1 MTFSIE
7 FADEQQEYQARIK
20 VVGCGGSGG
29 NAVNTM
35 INFGLEG
42 VEFIVV
48 NTDAQALNANSAPTK
63 LNIGNSVTKGLGAG
77 ADPER
82 GRKAA
87 LEDVQ
92 RIKELISGADMVFVT
107 AGMGGGTGTGAAP
120 VIAQLAREE
129 GALTVGVVTKPF
141 LFEGRQRSRR
151 ADYGLAALSETVDT
165 LITIPNQ
172 KLLLLGD
179 DELTF
184 IDACRKADEVLYQ
197 AVKGIS
203 DLITQN
209 GIVNVDFADVK
220 TVMSNMGR
228 ALMGT
233 GIAKGQ
239 NRARLAAEMA
249 VASPLLDDI
258 SVEGATGVLIN
269 VVGGSD
275 LKMREIQEAA
285 SLVQEQAH
293 EDANI
298 IFGASVDESL
308 GENVK
313 VTVIATGFDEA
324 ERHGSRRAR
333 RQRQPHGPGPGSR
346 SRAPSASRVAQQPH
360 GQTSFGH
367 PQTQHSQLSH
377 APTPVT
383 AATATTRAT
392 RSTRAVAV
400 LRPAAVHPAPGGAG
414 AALVPSHPERARRPR
429 RSLADPRGH
438 ASRRRLPPDRTRA
451 APRASRP
458 ATTTTG
464 TSRRSS
470 ASSSRRAAVPPVEP
484 RIDGGAPDSTARSAA
499 TRVHLALRAA
509 TGNPED
515 QRRGGRGG
523 GSGLRGTFS
532 LPWPRRRRPRRR
544 SPPPA

>member
-1 MTFSIE
+1 MSFSIE

-20 VVGCGGSGG
+20 VIGAGGSGG

-42 VEFIVV
+42 VEFIVI
-48 NTDAQALNANSAPTK
+48 NTDAQALNASAAPTK
-63 LNIGNSVTKGLGAG
+63 LNIGATVTKGLGAV

-92 RIKELISGADMVFVT
+92 RIKELLSGADMVFVT

-120 VIAQLAREE
+120 VIAQIAREE
-129 GALTVGVVTKPF
+129 GALTVAVVTKPF
-141 LFEGRQRSRR
+141 VFEGRQRARR
-151 ADYGLAALSETVDT
+151 AEMGLAQLAEHVDT

-179 DELTF
+179 DDLTF
-184 IDACRKADEVLYQ
+184 IDACRKADEVLFQ

-233 GIAKGQ
+233 GVAKGA
-239 NRARLAAEMA
+239 NRAKNAAEMA
-249 VASPLLDDI
+249 VASPLLDNI

-269 VVGGSD
+269 IVGGPD
-275 LKMREIQEAA
+275 LRMREIQEAA

-298 IFGASVDESL
+298 IFGASIDESL

-313 VTVIATGFDEA
+313 VTVIATGFDAMEHPISV
-324 ERHGSRRAR
+324 EVPAR
-333 RQRQPHGPGPGSR
+333 S
-346 SRAPSASRVAQQPH
+346 VAQP
-360 GQTSFGH
+360 
-367 PQTQHSQLSH
+367 PQA
-377 APTPVT
+377 APPPQMRPATRVT
-383 AATATTRAT
+383 ELFPPAPQSAATAPAT
-392 RSTRAVAV
+392 RRT
-400 LRPAAVHPAPGGAG
+400 VHA
-414 AALVPSHPERARRPR
+414 HE
-429 RSLADPRGH
+429 
-438 ASRRRLPPDRTRA
+438 
-451 APRASRP
+451 
-458 ATTTTG
+458 
-464 TSRRSS
+464 
-470 ASSSRRAAVPPVEP
+470 
-484 RIDGGAPDSTARSAA
+484 ARSAPSSVAPA
-499 TRVHLALRAA
+499 TQGRLPMRERMQSA
-509 TGNPED
+509 TFPTD
-515 QRRGGRGG
+515 IDWDIPAFQRKQQ
-523 GSGLRGTFS
+523 
-532 LPWPRRRRPRRR
+532 
-544 SPPPA
+544 

>member
-1 MTFSIE
+1 MSFSIE
-7 FADEQQEYQARIK
+7 FADETQQYEARIK
-20 VVGCGGSGG
+20 VVGVGGSGG

-48 NTDAQALNANSAPTK
+48 NTDAQALNGSAAPTK
-63 LNIGNSVTKGLGAG
+63 LPIGSTVTRGLGAG
-77 ADPER
+77 ADPEK

-120 VIAQLAREE
+120 IIAQIAHEE

-141 LFEGRQRSRR
+141 LFEGRQRARR
-151 ADYGLAALSETVDT
+151 AEIGLAMLSEHVDT

-172 KLLLLGD
+172 KLVLLGD
-179 DELTF
+179 DDLTF

-203 DLITQN
+203 DLITQS

-233 GIAKGQ
+233 GVAKGQ
-239 NRARLAAEMA
+239 NRSRLAAEMA
-249 VASPLLDDI
+249 VTSPLLDDI

-269 VVGGSD
+269 IVGGPD
-275 LKMREIQEAA
+275 LKMKEIQEAA

-298 IFGASVDESL
+298 IFGASIDETL

-313 VTVIATGFDEA
+313 VTVIATGFDA
-324 ERHGSRRAR
+324 NEREIPVEIPAGVMRSSFVPQTLSSSAPPRSASTPSGMRPTFDASSMSSRR
-333 RQRQPHGPGPGSR
+333 PM
-346 SRAPSASRVAQQPH
+346 
-360 GQTSFGH
+360 H
-367 PQTQHSQLSH
+367 PQTMRVGDERQDARAQ
-377 APTPVT
+377 AP
-383 AATATTRAT
+383 
-392 RSTRAVAV
+392 ST
-400 LRPAAVHPAPGGAG
+400 LPRPAQ
-414 AALVPSHPERARRPR
+414 
-429 RSLADPRGH
+429 
-438 ASRRRLPPDRTRA
+438 RA
-451 APRASRP
+451 AAVQDSFPHLDHDWDVP
-458 ATTTTG
+458 AF
-464 TSRRSS
+464 
-470 ASSSRRAAVPPVEP
+470 
-484 RIDGGAPDSTARSAA
+484 
-499 TRVHLALRAA
+499 
-509 TGNPED
+509 
-515 QRRGGRGG
+515 QRKQR
-523 GSGLRGTFS
+523 
-532 LPWPRRRRPRRR
+532 
-544 SPPPA
+544 

>member
-1 MTFSIE
+1 MSFSIE
-7 FADEQQEYQARIK
+7 FADETQQYEARIK
-20 VVGCGGSGG
+20 VVGVGGSGG

-48 NTDAQALNANSAPTK
+48 NTDAQALNSSAAATK
-63 LNIGNSVTKGLGAG
+63 LPIGSNITRGLGAG
-77 ADPER
+77 ADPEK

-92 RIKELISGADMVFVT
+92 RIKELIGGADMVFVT

-120 VIAQLAREE
+120 VIAQIAREE

-141 LFEGRQRSRR
+141 LFEGRQRARR
-151 ADYGLAALSETVDT
+151 AELGLAMLSEHVDT

-172 KLLLLGD
+172 KLVLLGD
-179 DELTF
+179 DDLTF

-203 DLITQN
+203 DLITLN

-220 TVMSNMGR
+220 TVMSHMGR

-233 GIAKGQ
+233 GVAKGQ

-249 VASPLLDDI
+249 VTSPLLDDI

-269 VVGGSD
+269 IVGGPD

-298 IFGASVDESL
+298 IFGASIDETL

-313 VTVIATGFDEA
+313 VTVIATGFDGC
-324 ERHGSRRAR
+324 ERDVADSAASALPR
-333 RQRQPHGPGPGSR
+333 
-346 SRAPSASRVAQQPH
+346 RAPSVMDA
-360 GQTSFGH
+360 
-367 PQTQHSQLSH
+367 
-377 APTPVT
+377 
-383 AATATTRAT
+383 
-392 RSTRAVAV
+392 
-400 LRPAAVHPAPGGAG
+400 PAA
-414 AALVPSHPERARRPR
+414 RP
-429 RSLADPRGH
+429 SLAPATI
-438 ASRRRLPPDRTRA
+438 ASPPARPFS
-451 APRASRP
+451 APAQSSIRASEMI
-458 ATTTTG
+458 G
-464 TSRRSS
+464 
-470 ASSSRRAAVPPVEP
+470 SSRRPSAPQPAFARSDERFDARASQSQAAL
-484 RIDGGAPDSTARSAA
+484 ARSAA
-499 TRVHLALRAA
+499 NGAAAQDGFPAFDHDWDVPAFQRKPLR
-509 TGNPED
+509 
-515 QRRGGRGG
+515 
-523 GSGLRGTFS
+523 
-532 LPWPRRRRPRRR
+532 
-544 SPPPA
+544 

>member
-20 VVGCGGSGG
+20 VIGCGGSGG

-48 NTDAQALNANSAPTK
+48 NTDAQALNGNAAPTK
-63 LNIGNSVTKGLGAG
+63 LNIGGAITRGLGAG

-87 LEDVQ
+87 MEDHQ
-92 RIKELISGADMVFVT
+92 RIKELISGADMVFIC

-151 ADYGLAALSETVDT
+151 AELGLAQLTEHVDT

-172 KLLLLGD
+172 KLLMLGEED
-179 DELTF
+179 LSF
-184 IDACRKADEVLYQ
+184 IDAFRKADEVLFQ

-220 TVMSNMGR
+220 TVMNSMGR

-233 GIAKGQ
+233 GIAKGN

-249 VASPLLDDI
+249 ISSPLLDDI
-258 SVEGATGVLIN
+258 SVDGATGVLIN
-269 VVGGSD
+269 IVGGPD

-298 IFGASVDESL
+298 IFGASIDEAL

-313 VTVIATGFDEA
+313 VTVIATGFENV
-324 ERHGSRRAR
+324 ERMASMNEGARLSMPAPQTIPSTQYAPQASQHMGHPAHPSQRPVFQQSHGF
-333 RQRQPHGPGPGSR
+333 Q
-346 SRAPSASRVAQQPH
+346 QQP
-360 GQTSFGH
+360 Q
-367 PQTQHSQLSH
+367 
-377 APTPVT
+377 
-383 AATATTRAT
+383 ATTRVSETA
-392 RSTRAVAV
+392 
-400 LRPAAVHPAPGGAG
+400 PAF
-414 AALVPSHPERARRPR
+414 
-429 RSLADPRGH
+429 
-438 ASRRRLPPDRTRA
+438 
-451 APRASRP
+451 
-458 ATTTTG
+458 
-464 TSRRSS
+464 
-470 ASSSRRAAVPPVEP
+470 SSRRIPAPSESRVVP
-484 RIDGGAPDSTARSAA
+484 AS
-499 TRVHLALRAA
+499 TRVPTRERATSNFPA
-509 TGNPED
+509 FDTDWDVPAF
-515 QRRGGRGG
+515 QRKGQ
-523 GSGLRGTFS
+523 
-532 LPWPRRRRPRRR
+532 
-544 SPPPA
+544 

>member
-1 MTFSIE
+1 MSFSIE
-7 FADEQQEYQARIK
+7 FADETQEYHSRIK
-20 VVGCGGSGG
+20 VIGCGGSGG

-42 VEFIVV
+42 VEFTVV
-48 NTDAQALNANSAPTK
+48 NTDAQALNTNCAPTK
-63 LNIGNSVTKGLGAG
+63 LNIGGAITKGLGAG

-92 RIKELISGADMVFVT
+92 RIKELIHGADMVFVT

-120 VIAQLAREE
+120 VIAQIAREE

-141 LFEGRQRSRR
+141 LFEGRQRARR
-151 ADYGLAALSETVDT
+151 AELGLAMLTEHVDT

-172 KLLLLGD
+172 KLVLLGD
-179 DELTF
+179 DDLTF

-220 TVMSNMGR
+220 TVMSQMGR

-233 GIAKGQ
+233 GVAKGQ

-249 VASPLLDDI
+249 VTSPLLDDI

-269 VVGGSD
+269 IVGGPD

-293 EDANI
+293 EEANI
-298 IFGASVDESL
+298 IFGASIDEQL

-313 VTVIATGFDEA
+313 VTVIATGFDA
-324 ERHGSRRAR
+324 QERMVAIESQAR
-333 RQRQPHGPGPGSR
+333 RDV
-346 SRAPSASRVAQQPH
+346 PSQA
-360 GQTSFGH
+360 
-367 PQTQHSQLSH
+367 
-377 APTPVT
+377 PVT
-383 AATATTRAT
+383 
-392 RSTRAVAV
+392 
-400 LRPAAVHPAPGGAG
+400 
-414 AALVPSHPERARRPR
+414 VPSMQA
-429 RSLADPRGH
+429 
-438 ASRRRLPPDRTRA
+438 
-451 APRASRP
+451 
-458 ATTTTG
+458 
-464 TSRRSS
+464 
-470 ASSSRRAAVPPVEP
+470 
-484 RIDGGAPDSTARSAA
+484 
-499 TRVHLALRAA
+499 
-509 TGNPED
+509 
-515 QRRGGRGG
+515 
-523 GSGLRGTFS
+523 
-532 LPWPRRRRPRRR
+532 
-544 SPPPA
+544 PPAMIPRSEHR

>member
-20 VVGCGGSGG
+20 VIGCGGSGG

-48 NTDAQALNANSAPTK
+48 NTDAQALNNNAAPTR
-63 LNIGNSVTKGLGAG
+63 LNIGNAVTRGLGAG

-87 LEDVQ
+87 MEDHA
-92 RIKELISGADMVFVT
+92 RIKELIGGADMVFIT

-141 LFEGRQRSRR
+141 LFEGRQRARR
-151 ADYGLAALSETVDT
+151 AELGLQQLAETVDT

-172 KLLLLGD
+172 KLLMLGED
-179 DELTF
+179 DLSF
-184 IDACRKADEVLYQ
+184 VDAFRKADEVLYQ

-220 TVMSNMGR
+220 TVMNSMGR

-249 VASPLLDDI
+249 VSSPLLDDI
-258 SVEGATGVLIN
+258 SVDGATGVLIN
-269 VVGGSD
+269 IVGGPD

-298 IFGASVDESL
+298 IFGASIDEQL

-313 VTVIATGFDEA
+313 VTVIATGFDVA
-324 ERHGSRRAR
+324 ERMATLDHAAR
-333 RQRQPHGPGPGSR
+333 LQVPSAGPATVPSMHAPQQTM
-346 SRAPSASRVAQQPH
+346 RAPSEAPRHHQLFTTQPSIRH
-360 GQTSFGH
+360 E
-367 PQTQHSQLSH
+367 H
-377 APTPVT
+377 APAFSNRRV
-383 AATATTRAT
+383 
-392 RSTRAVAV
+392 
-400 LRPAAVHPAPGGAG
+400 PAAAPTSQVPHDQRVQPASG
-414 AALVPSHPERARRPR
+414 RI
-429 RSLADPRGH
+429 
-438 ASRRRLPPDRTRA
+438 
-451 APRASRP
+451 
-458 ATTTTG
+458 
-464 TSRRSS
+464 
-470 ASSSRRAAVPPVEP
+470 PVRE
-484 RIDGGAPDSTARSAA
+484 RSANFPA
-499 TRVHLALRAA
+499 FDTDWDVPAF
-509 TGNPED
+509 
-515 QRRGGRGG
+515 QRKGQ
-523 GSGLRGTFS
+523 
-532 LPWPRRRRPRRR
+532 
-544 SPPPA
+544 

>member
-1 MTFSIE
+1 MSFTIE

-20 VVGCGGSGG
+20 VIGVGGSGG

-48 NTDAQALNANSAPTK
+48 NTDAQALNSNAAPTK
-63 LNIGNSVTKGLGAG
+63 LNIGSSVTRGLGAG

-120 VIAQLAREE
+120 IIAQLAREE

-141 LFEGRQRSRR
+141 IFEGRQRARR
-151 ADYGLAALSETVDT
+151 AEAGLAALAEQVDT

-179 DELTF
+179 DDLTF

-220 TVMSNMGR
+220 TVMSERGR

-239 NRARLAAEMA
+239 NRARMAAEMA

-258 SVEGATGVLIN
+258 SVHGATGVLIN
-269 VVGGSD
+269 IVGGPD
-275 LKMREIQEAA
+275 LKMKEIQEAA

-293 EDANI
+293 EEANI
-298 IFGASVDESL
+298 IFGSSIDESL
-308 GENVK
+308 GDSVK
-313 VTVIATGFDEA
+313 VTVIATGFDLPDSAVASTAEA
-324 ERHGSRRAR
+324 ARAQVISAPPQTMASRAPARESYGPAVTRRPQVSMPQQETNADHVPAVTRRPAHDARAPQSQAR
-333 RQRQPHGPGPGSR
+333 LPMREATGPI
-346 SRAPSASRVAQQPH
+346 SRAPSSSGTNFPAYDSDWDVPAFQRKGH
-360 GQTSFGH
+360 GG
-367 PQTQHSQLSH
+367 
-377 APTPVT
+377 
-383 AATATTRAT
+383 
-392 RSTRAVAV
+392 
-400 LRPAAVHPAPGGAG
+400 
-414 AALVPSHPERARRPR
+414 
-429 RSLADPRGH
+429 
-438 ASRRRLPPDRTRA
+438 
-451 APRASRP
+451 
-458 ATTTTG
+458 
-464 TSRRSS
+464 
-470 ASSSRRAAVPPVEP
+470 
-484 RIDGGAPDSTARSAA
+484 
-499 TRVHLALRAA
+499 
-509 TGNPED
+509 
-515 QRRGGRGG
+515 
-523 GSGLRGTFS
+523 
-532 LPWPRRRRPRRR
+532 
-544 SPPPA
+544 